1 MRFSKL
7 FAAGLTLPLLSCAHT
22 RHQPTKQ
29 LDNINLGSFTP
40 TASYILA
47 QELGLFPSQ
56 GLNVSYLL
64 IPNSTFAY
72 NQLLTGGYD
81 VLFGAIDNIL
91 NRRFNQ
97 NLNLSAVAQID
108 AGPDYAIYGVPGI
121 NTVQDLKG
129 KSLLV
134 DSPVSGFA
142 YLVRKILSL
151 YGLRIESGDYNFTAV
166 GGTPFRYDALVNG
179 TFAGQP
185 TYATLLTWPFSAYAN
200 ALPSTRRLNILTRV
214 SDLVAPYT
222 STCVTASGRGL
233 ANPVT
238 RDKIVRFTAAL
249 LDANRFLA
257 STRRKDKDCAR
268 KIIIRFL
275 NVTDAVGAAEYAA
288 ITDLVTGEITRGQKG
303 NLTVDQVG
311 TINVINERLEFGA
324 FPNVTAGFDFVE
336 AIKPG
341 PGKVVDDAVLKEAV
355 AIAGKE
361 VKCRA

>member
-1 MRFSKL
+1 MRFSSYL
-7 FAAGLTLPLLSCAHT
+7 FAAFGLSHT
-22 RHQPTKQ
+22 SWANAVSKPSKQ

-47 QELGLFPSQ
+47 QELGLFASQ
-56 GLNVSYLL
+56 GLNVTYLL

-91 NRRFNQ
+91 NRRFNL

-151 YGLRIESGDYNFTAV
+151 YGLDLDRGDYNFTAV
-166 GGTPFRYDALVNG
+166 GGTPFRYTALLNG

-185 TYATLLTWPFSAYAN
+185 TYATLLTWPFSAYAD
-200 ALPSTRRLNILTRV
+200 ALPAAQRLNVLTRV
-214 SDLVAPYT
+214 SDLIAPYT
-222 STCVTASGRGL
+222 STCVTASGPGL

-257 STRRKDKDCAR
+257 SSDKRDQECAR
-268 KIIIRFL
+268 KVITRFL
-275 NVTDAVGAAEYAA
+275 NVTEAVGRAEYEA
-288 ITDLVTGEITRGQKG
+288 ITDEVTGEITRGQKG

-311 TINVINERLEFGA
+311 TVNVINERLEFGA
-324 FPNVTAGFDFVE
+324 FPNVTRGFDFVE
-336 AIKPG
+336 AIRPG
-341 PGKVVDDAVLKEAV
+341 RGKVVDDSVLREAV
-355 AIAGKE
+355 GRAGKGL
-361 VKCRA
+361 KCRA